1 MKRTTKSSGRLF
13 DNMHPG
19 RALGDG
25 VDSLATPQDH
35 IQNDLARLWPARLCD
50 AVKLETTMGKTTNMR
65 QLDDFRMR
73 MGQHEL
79 VPIMIGGMGVD
90 ISSSDLALEAARL
103 GGVGHISDAMI
114 KTVTDRRYKTKYVKA
129 KQKQYQ
135 YNVDSADKSDV
146 KFDLGHLAE
155 ATRMHVEKT
164 MSRKTGSGLVFIN
177 CMEKL
182 TMNAPKE
189 TLRVRMSNALDAGI
203 DGITL
208 AAGLHLSSLALI
220 EDHPRFRDAK
230 LGIIVSSL
238 RALQLFLKKNSRLNR
253 LPDYIVVEGP
263 LAGGHLGFGMDWAQ
277 YDLATIVIEILAWMK
292 TEQLDIPILPA
303 GGIFTGSD
311 AVRFL
316 EMGASGVQVATRFTV
331 SKECGLPDDIKQEY
345 FKANEEDLEVNE
357 ISPTGYPMRM
367 IKASPGIGDGIR
379 PNCEAYGYL
388 LDANGKCA
396 YITAY
401 NRELA
406 LHPGEKRFSVKD
418 KTCLCTHMRNFD
430 IWTCGQSAGRL
441 KDTSLLGPDGHYQ
454 LLTAEHV
461 FNDYLLS
468 TDDRVR
474 LPEPEAVAV

>member
-1 MKRTTKSSGRLF
+1 MTTK
-13 DNMHPG
+13 
-19 RALGDG
+19 
-25 VDSLATPQDH
+25 
-35 IQNDLARLWPARLCD
+35 
-50 AVKLETTMGKTTNMR
+50 
-65 QLDDFRMR
+65 LDDYRLR
-73 MGQHEL
+73 MGRNEL
-79 VPIMIGGMGVD
+79 VPIMVGGMGVD

-135 YNVDSADKSDV
+135 YNVDSEDKSVV

-164 MSRKTGSGLVFIN
+164 MSRKTGSGMVFIN

-189 TLRVRMSNALDAGI
+189 TLRVRMANALDAGI

-208 AAGLHLSSLALI
+208 AAGLHLGSFALI

-253 LPDYIVVEGP
+253 LPDYVVVEGP

-277 YDLATIVIEILAWMK
+277 YDLATIVAEIMAWMK
-292 TEQLDIPILPA
+292 AEHLDIPILPA

-345 FKANEEDLEVNE
+345 FKAVEDDIEVNE

-406 LHPGEKRFSVKD
+406 LHPGEKRISVKD

-430 IWTCGQSAGRL
+430 IWTCGQTTGRL
-441 KDTSLLGPDGHYQ
+441 KDTSILGPDGHYQ

-468 TDDRVR
+468 TDDKVR
-474 LPEPEAVAV
+474 LPEPELVVA

>member
-1 MKRTTKSSGRLF
+1 
-13 DNMHPG
+13 
-19 RALGDG
+19 
-25 VDSLATPQDH
+25 
-35 IQNDLARLWPARLCD
+35 
-50 AVKLETTMGKTTNMR
+50 
-65 QLDDFRMR
+65 MR
-73 MGQHEL
+73 MGRHEL

-129 KQKQYQ
+129 KQAQYK
-135 YNVDSADKSDV
+135 YNVDSEDKSAV

-155 ATRMHVEKT
+155 ATKLHVEHT
-164 MSRKTGSGLVFIN
+164 MSRKRGPGMVFIN

-189 TLRVRMSNALDAGI
+189 TLKVRMSAALDAGI

-208 AAGLHLSSLALI
+208 AAGLHLGSFGLI

-238 RALQLFLKKNSRLNR
+238 RALQLFLKKNARSGR
-253 LPDYIVVEGP
+253 LPDYVVVEGP

-277 YDLATIVIEILAWMK
+277 YDLATIVQEIILWMRAEK
-292 TEQLDIPILPA
+292 LDIPVLPA

-311 AVRFL
+311 AVRFM
-316 EMGASGVQVATRFTV
+316 EMGGAGVQVATRFTV
-331 SKECGLPDDIKQEY
+331 TKECGLPDDVKQEY
-345 FKANEEDLEVNE
+345 FKAEEDEIEVNQ

-367 IKASPGIGDGIR
+367 LKSSPGIGDGIR

-396 YITAY
+396 YITAW
-401 NRELA
+401 NREVA
-406 LHPGEKRFSVKD
+406 AHPGEKRVQVFD
-418 KTCLCTHMRNFD
+418 KTCLCTHMRNFE
-430 IWTCGQSAGRL
+430 IWTCGALTNRL
-441 KDTSLLGPDGHYQ
+441 KDTTVRNDDGSFQ
-454 LLTAEHV
+454 LLSAEHV
-461 FNDYLLS
+461 FQDYQFS
-468 TDDRVR
+468 TDDKIA
-474 LPEPEAVAV
+474 LPQVAAPAV